1 MSSKV
6 GLAAQGKQPAATLL
20 GLFAGILL
28 DLFVQQL
35 PAADDLDLQ
44 CFSWGKLWLGMYI
57 NNALLPF
64 CMLYTYLQPAIEWA
78 GITYWKR
85 NGSIT
90 YIQHTPA
97 PQCRPSRRE

>member
-1 MSSKV
+1 MMQV
-6 GLAAQGKQPAATLL
+6 GTLL
-20 GLFAGILL
+20 GLLAGILL
-28 DLFVQQL
+28 DLFAQQL

-44 CFSWGKLWLGMYI
+44 CFSWGKLWLGMYLS
-57 NNALLPF
+57 NALLPF

-90 YIQHTPA
+90 YIQHTSIT
-97 PQCRPSRRE
+97 QYRPSRRE